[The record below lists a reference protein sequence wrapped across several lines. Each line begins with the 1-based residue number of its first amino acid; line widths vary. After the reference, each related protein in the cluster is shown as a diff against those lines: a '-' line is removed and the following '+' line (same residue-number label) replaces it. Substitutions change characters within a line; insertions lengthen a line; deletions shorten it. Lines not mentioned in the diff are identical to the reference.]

1 MNYFPLCMDLDGA
14 KVFLVGQGK
23 EAQVKL
29 EKLLPYG
36 CEIWRFSRSGF
47 ETMEEQPQIRRLPR
61 ELKEEDLLSGPAFVV
76 VAEEE
81 QEEKQRISRLCR
93 EKQIP
98 VNVVDEPPLCSFYFP
113 ALITRGAFT
122 LAISTSG
129 KSPAAASL
137 LRQRFE
143 KQIPDRMEE
152 LLDWSQALRQ
162 QLREEF
168 PDGNFRR
175 TALRR
180 LVALAMEKER
190 PLTQEETKKMV
201 DELAKEM
208 EMQP

>member
-1 MNYFPLCMDLDGA
+1 M
-14 KVFLVGQGK
+14 Q
-23 EAQVKL
+23 
-29 EKLLPYG
+29 
-36 CEIWRFSRSGF
+36 
-47 ETMEEQPQIRRLPR
+47 
-61 ELKEEDLLSGPAFVV
+61 
-76 VAEEE
+76 
-81 QEEKQRISRLCR
+81 
-93 EKQIP
+93 
-98 VNVVDEPPLCSFYFP
+98 FYFP